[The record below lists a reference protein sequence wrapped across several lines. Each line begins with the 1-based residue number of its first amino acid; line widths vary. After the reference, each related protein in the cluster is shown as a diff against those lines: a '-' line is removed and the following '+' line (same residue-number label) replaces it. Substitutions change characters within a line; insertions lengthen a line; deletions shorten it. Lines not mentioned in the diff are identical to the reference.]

1 MTQQIQKTH
10 RWAETVLQG
19 RASTPHPANQPIF
32 FFDGEFRTW
41 GQVEQRAQLNR
52 AIAAHISSS
61 QSTRTSL

>member
-1 MTQQIQKTH
+1 MTQQNQKTH
-10 RWAETVLQG
+10 RWAERVRQG
-19 RASTPHPANQPIF
+19 RGPTPNAANQPMF

-61 QSTRTSL
+61 QLR

>member
-10 RWAETVLQG
+10 RWTERVLQG
-19 RASTPHPANQPIF
+19 RASTPDAANQPIF

-52 AIAAHISSS
+52 VIAAHISSS
-61 QSTRTSL
+61 QLR

>member
-10 RWAETVLQG
+10 RWTERVRQG
-19 RASTPHPANQPIF
+19 NPLTPNPANQPIF
-32 FFDGEFRTW
+32 FFDGEFRTS

-61 QSTRTSL
+61 QLS

>member
-19 RASTPHPANQPIF
+19 RASTPNPANQPIF

-61 QSTRTSL
+61 QLR